1 MRTILYSILATA
13 MLAAGVLTQ
22 LVPPT
27 FNETSPA
34 DGDKDGALRLHNYYR
49 DQVGVPALTW
59 CDNLTEV
66 AQVAADW
73 EAGADIPETPFN
85 FTRRF
90 PQNESYFLDVVY
102 ISPGTPRV
110 FGAFYHATLAFW
122 ADHIHYHGEAI
133 PNGDYSNYGAY
144 SEYPLPMRHLPTKR
158 VAFMGSL
165 ADNSPILKPRW
176 SGTAPPASEWPA
188 PRTARTEPLSLLP
201 TLLRATCKYKISNR
215 RQLPLVF
222 RGFHR
227 VEGCN

>member
-13 MLAAGVLTQ
+13 LLAAGVLTQ
-22 LVPPT
+22 LVPPM

-73 EAGADIPETPFN
+73 EAGADIPETPIN

-90 PQNESYFLDVVY
+90 PQNESYFLEVVY

-144 SEYPLPMRHLPTKR
+144 SEYPLP
-158 VAFMGSL
+158 L
-165 ADNSPILKPRW
+165 A
-176 SGTAPPASEWPA
+176 PASPA
-188 PRTARTEPLSLLP
+188 HQTRSFYGTLS
-201 TLLRATCKYKISNR
+201 
-215 RQLPLVF
+215 
-222 RGFHR
+222 
-227 VEGCN
+227 